1 MRGFRGG
8 KELKKMKE
16 VLKIAVQKS
25 GRLNEK
31 SMGLLK
37 ECGIKISNGG
47 KLMSTASNFPLEVF
61 YLRDDDIPQYVA
73 EGVADIGILGE
84 NEVWEK
90 DQEVETINK
99 LDFSKC
105 RLSLAVKRE
114 EEYNGLEWFDGKRI
128 ATSYPVIL
136 KKFLEEKGINAEV
149 EEISGSVEIA
159 PGIGLAEGIFDI
171 VSTGSTLLANGLKEV
186 EVVTKSEA
194 VLIANPS
201 LSTEKKALL
210 DKLLFRIQSA
220 KAAKQ
225 NKYIL
230 LNAPNDRLEE
240 IKSLLPGM
248 RSPTVLPLAEEGWSS
263 VHSVIKEDDFWDVID
278 QLKDKG
284 AEGILVCPIEKMIV

>member
-1 MRGFRGG
+1 MDQ
-8 KELKKMKE
+8 

-37 ECGIKISNGG
+37 ECGIKINNGG

-73 EGVADIGILGE
+73 EGVADIGIVGE
-84 NEVWEK
+84 NEYLEK
-90 DQEVETINK
+90 QQSVEVINRTG
-99 LDFSKC
+99 FSKC
-105 RLSLAVKRE
+105 RLSLAIRRE
-114 EEYNGLEWFDGKRI
+114 EEYIGLQWFAGKRI

-136 KKFLEEKGINAEV
+136 QSFLDKNNIDATVEV
-149 EEISGSVEIA
+149 ISGSVEIA
-159 PGIGLAEGIFDI
+159 PGIGLADAVFDI

-186 EVVTKSEA
+186 EVALKSEA
-194 VLIANPS
+194 LLVANTL
-201 LSTEKKALL
+201 LSPEKKEIL
-210 DKLLFRIQSA
+210 DKLLFRIEAA

-230 LNAPNDRLEE
+230 LNAPNDNLESIIE
-240 IKSLLPGM
+240 LLPGM
-248 RSPTVLPLAEEGWSS
+248 RSPTVLPLADEGWSS
-263 VHSVIKEDDFWDVID
+263 VHSVIQEDDFWEVID
-278 QLKDKG
+278 QLKEKG

>member
-1 MRGFRGG
+1 
-8 KELKKMKE
+8 MKE

-90 DQEVETINK
+90 DQKVETISK

-114 EEYNGLEWFDGKRI
+114 EEYKGIEWFNGKRI

-136 KKFLEEKGINAEV
+136 KKFLQEKGVNAEV
-149 EEISGSVEIA
+149 EEIGGSVEIA

-194 VLIANPS
+194 VLIANPT
-201 LSTEKKALL
+201 LSIEKKELL

-240 IKSLLPGM
+240 IKNLLPGM

-263 VHSVIKEDDFWDVID
+263 VHSVIKEDDFWEVID

>member
-1 MRGFRGG
+1 MNQ
-8 KELKKMKE
+8 

-37 ECGIKISNGG
+37 ECGIKINNGG

-73 EGVADIGILGE
+73 EGVADIGIVGE
-84 NEVWEK
+84 NEYLEK
-90 DQEVETINK
+90 QQPVEIINRPG
-99 LDFSKC
+99 FSKC
-105 RLSLAVKRE
+105 RLSLAIRRE
-114 EEYNGLEWFDGKRI
+114 EEYTGLEWFNGKKV

-136 KKFLEEKGINAEV
+136 KNFFEQNNIDASVEV
-149 EEISGSVEIA
+149 ISGSVEIA
-159 PGIGLAEGIFDI
+159 PGIGLAEGVFDI

-186 EVVTKSEA
+186 EVAIKSEA
-194 VLIANPS
+194 LLVSNTM
-201 LSTEKKALL
+201 LSPEKKAIL
-210 DKLLFRIQSA
+210 DKLLFRIEAA

-230 LNAPNDRLEE
+230 LNAPNDKLDS
-240 IKSLLPGM
+240 IISLLPGM
-248 RSPTVLPLAEEGWSS
+248 KSPTVLPLADEGWSS
-263 VHSVIKEDDFWDVID
+263 VHSVIKEDDFWEVID
-278 QLKDKG
+278 QLKEKG